1 MRLKPSPHY
10 LLITFSPS
18 HLTPQPPVACWQ
30 LAVPKTS
37 HAEDSSNPNSLL
49 LVSVTS
55 LQAPQ
60 ELHFHVWLR
69 WTPGA
74 AGSAGEL
81 RSLHSCFFLLFLSLP
96 SQRMKMIPGATSAAQ
111 TRVLSFFLKNYVVD
125 KLEET
130 LRQVV
135 LNGSYCG
142 SLKCEPTENDRDTY
156 CIHKHRLPASET
168 KLWLR
173 LSKDTI
179 QREDRSCNNKHHTGR
194 AALK

>member
-1 MRLKPSPHY
+1 M
-10 LLITFSPS
+10 S
-18 HLTPQPPVACWQ
+18 H
-30 LAVPKTS
+30 K
-37 HAEDSSNPNSLL
+37 EDSNNPGRPL
-49 LVSVTS
+49 VTS
-55 LQAPQ
+55 LPTPQQLRFHLGLLWTLSQQALQGGRRARVPHRFPPLLSRPPQ
-60 ELHFHVWLR
+60 SAKKIQRCHFTSTDTR
-69 WTPGA
+69 
-74 AGSAGEL
+74 
-81 RSLHSCFFLLFLSLP
+81 LLAVGF
-96 SQRMKMIPGATSAAQ
+96 
-111 TRVLSFFLKNYVVD
+111 SFFKKNYVVD

-142 SLKCEPTENDRDTY
+142 SLKYEPTENDRDAY

-173 LSKDTI
+173 LGKGTI